1 MANVPKA
8 EYTTYGSLMTELET
22 SINTI
27 DPEVSGITADKVA
40 AQASNNAAQTA
51 IGALSINLMA
61 GGA

>member
-1 MANVPKA
+1 MANVLKA
-8 EYTTYGSLMTELET
+8 EYTTYDALLTELET

-27 DPEVSGITADKVA
+27 DPEVSGITSDKVA
-40 AQASNNAAQTA
+40 AEASNDAAQDA